1 MLCETEVESV
11 SEAKMRVRK
20 LERKGREGR
29 EGGGEK
35 GRLREGVREREGKR
49 E

>member
-20 LERKGREGR
+20 LERVTERETLG
-29 EGGGEK
+29 EGGK
-35 GRLREGVREREGKR
+35 
-49 E
+49 